1 MSFQTKL
8 TLVCIAAGMGISQ
21 STFAEIVQLEH
32 STDVTLSSLTQ
43 AVYERHPA
51 LHNELAQQQQINA
64 NTDLANATF
73 ADVKSISVSH
83 FNDVIGSDNG
93 SQEWEGSVDM
103 PLWLPGQKQQQLVL
117 SDKLSAELPAYKQQ
131 IKLDASAKVREL
143 IWNVVLADNVT
154 IQAHQV
160 WQSSKELEKDVAA
173 RVNAGELASTEHLLA
188 NNNTLEMHGQYLL
201 ATAELEHALNSYQ
214 YVTGENSLPQVYEES
229 LPVAYSDNQQPHSL
243 AVIDQQHPS
252 LMLLEQQINTLRTQQ
267 DLAQFD
273 GAVNPSLSVG
283 VRSERGERGENFNNS
298 FGIGVSFALDN
309 DVYRRPAIANA
320 AKELADA
327 EITHQELE
335 RALNITLFSQLHDL
349 DTKQQQLVLVN
360 EQNEA
365 TQKYYSLQQRA
376 FELGE
381 IDLVNLLRSQSL
393 ANETQ
398 NRQQALEIDI
408 KHMIAMTNQALGL
421 VL

>member
-8 TLVCIAAGMGISQ
+8 TLVCFAAGMSMTH
-21 STFAEIVQLEH
+21 STFAEMVQLEH
-32 STDVTLSSLTQ
+32 STDITLSSLTQ
-43 AVYERHPA
+43 TVYERHPA

-83 FNDVIGSDNG
+83 YNDVIGSDNG

-103 PLWLPGQKQQQLVL
+103 PLWLPGQKQQQSVL

-154 IQAHQV
+154 TQAHQV
-160 WQSSKELEKDVAA
+160 WQTSKELEKDVAA
-173 RVNAGELASTEHLLA
+173 RVNAGELASTEQLLA
-188 NNNTLEMHGQYLL
+188 NTNALEMHSQYLL
-201 ATAELEHALNSYQ
+201 AAAELEHALNSYQ
-214 YVTGENSLPQVYEES
+214 HLTGERSLPQVYEES
-229 LPVAYSDNQQPHSL
+229 LPVAYNNNQHHSL
-243 AVIDQQHPS
+243 AVIDQKHPY

-298 FGIGVSFALDN
+298 FGVGVSFALDN

-327 EITHQELE
+327 EITRQALE
-335 RALNITLFSQLHDL
+335 RELNITLFSQLHDL

-398 NRQQALEIDI
+398 NRKQALEIDI